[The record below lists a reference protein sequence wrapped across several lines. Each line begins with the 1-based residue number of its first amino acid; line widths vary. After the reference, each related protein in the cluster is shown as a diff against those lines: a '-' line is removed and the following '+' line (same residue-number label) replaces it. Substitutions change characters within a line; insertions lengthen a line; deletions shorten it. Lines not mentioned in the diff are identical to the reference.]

1 MGGVCSKDDTAISAP
16 VTQKSASQD
25 ALDSTSGKPFEAV
38 YKMGDKLGEG
48 AFSVVKKGTHRTTN
62 RQFAIKIVTRS
73 KLSKED
79 EVALLDEISILKE
92 LKNSHIIRLYDVFKE
107 PQYYFLVTEI
117 LEGGELFDRIV
128 SKAYYN
134 EKEARNVCKILFEA
148 IAYCHSKHVAHRDLK
163 PENLLLMSTTDDS
176 EIKIADFGFAKKALS
191 DASLKTQCGTPGYV
205 APEILEGVAYGTK
218 ADMWSLGVIVYILLG
233 GYPPFVETNQR
244 ELFRKIRRGQ
254 YEFHDEYWGSVS
266 REAKGLISALL
277 TVSPQKRLSAA
288 GALQNSWVKESDEV
302 LEGKDLGTN
311 LQEFK
316 RYNARRKFKAGVHAV
331 ILANKLESL
340 GSDFRKNLE

>member
-1 MGGVCSKDDTAISAP
+1 M
-16 VTQKSASQD
+16 
-25 ALDSTSGKPFEAV
+25 
-38 YKMGDKLGEG
+38 
-48 AFSVVKKGTHRTTN
+48 FS
-62 RQFAIKIVTRS
+62 S
-73 KLSKED
+73 
-79 EVALLDEISILKE
+79 
-92 LKNSHIIRLYDVFKE
+92 
-107 PQYYFLVTEI
+107 YF
-117 LEGGELFDRIV
+117 
-128 SKAYYN
+128 
-134 EKEARNVCKILFEA
+134 
-148 IAYCHSKHVAHRDLK
+148 IAK
-163 PENLLLMSTTDDS
+163 STTDDS

-244 ELFRKIRRGQ
+244 DLFRKIRRGQ

-277 TVSPQKRLSAA
+277 TVSPQKRLSAV

-311 LQEFK
+311 LQELK
-316 RYNARRKFKAGVHAV
+316 RFNARRKFKAGVHAV
-331 ILANKLESL
+331 RK
-340 GSDFRKNLE
+340 SDGFI